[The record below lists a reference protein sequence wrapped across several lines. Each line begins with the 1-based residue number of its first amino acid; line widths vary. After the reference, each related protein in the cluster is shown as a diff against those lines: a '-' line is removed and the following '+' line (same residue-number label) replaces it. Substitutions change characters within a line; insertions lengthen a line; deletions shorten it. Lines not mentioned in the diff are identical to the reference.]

1 MLILGCYKEW
11 GGDPFNFYIS
21 LEIEMSFFS
30 GYRSIP
36 KSVNDEASEANAWV
50 EKQRGKYHG
59 DLYKITSFGSSYF
72 TTDHTKQAREDAL
85 SRAKGRELYEVSI
98 TPGSDRH
105 TAASTLRGL
114 ERDLKRI
121 NEFASE
127 KPLTKEYMSLKREI
141 ENTLIGYDEAKAA
154 NATKKGGRRRTRRR
168 RRN

>member
-1 MLILGCYKEW
+1 
-11 GGDPFNFYIS
+11 
-21 LEIEMSFFS
+21 MSFFS

-50 EKQRGKYHG
+50 EKQRDKYDG
-59 DLYKITSFGSSYF
+59 NLYKITSFGSYF

-85 SRAKGRELYEVSI
+85 SRAKGRELYELSI

-105 TAASTLRGL
+105 AAASTLRGL
-114 ERDLKRI
+114 ERDLEKL
-121 NEFASE
+121 NEHANV

-141 ENTLIGYDEAKAA
+141 EYTLLGYDQAKKA
-154 NATKKGGRRRTRRR
+154 NSTKKGGRRRTRSR